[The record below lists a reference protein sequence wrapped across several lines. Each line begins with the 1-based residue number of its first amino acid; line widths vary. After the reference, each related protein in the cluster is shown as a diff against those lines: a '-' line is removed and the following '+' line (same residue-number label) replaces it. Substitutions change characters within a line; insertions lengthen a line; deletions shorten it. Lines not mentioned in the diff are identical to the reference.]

1 LVVLHHLHHVDDEHL
16 GCAGTLDP
24 ISSSGLIHLAVAG
37 PTLSSICLVSDFKVP
52 PTYRGA
58 LSDAEL
64 RLLPLLT
71 TQLSMNQIA
80 ETLDVPRGVAMAIA
94 QSIYA
99 KLGPLGEH
107 ASRRLHSV

>member
-1 LVVLHHLHHVDDEHL
+1 M
-16 GCAGTLDP
+16 T
-24 ISSSGLIHLAVAG
+24 
-37 PTLSSICLVSDFKVP
+37 DFEVTR
-52 PTYRGA
+52 TYRGA

-71 TQLSMNQIA
+71 TELSLNQIA

-99 KLGPLGEH
+99 KLGPLGEDG
-107 ASRRLHSV
+107 SRRLHSV